1 MRGRLFYGWWVTA
14 ALALVVFLS
23 TGIRFSAG
31 PFLKPMVAE
40 LGIDRAAFSLVVSL
54 GLLLYGVL
62 MPVVGRMAD
71 RVGARPVLLAGA
83 LVLGGAVAG
92 TGLVRRLWQLYLL
105 QSVAAGA
112 GLAAMSY
119 VVASTVVSRWFVRR
133 RGTALSILSAATM
146 AGMGLMVPVVT
157 SLILAVGWRLACG
170 IVGVGTVLVVLPLVA
185 WVIRESPEPMRLLPD
200 GEPGSAASAPAGAR
214 AVGPGDAVQTGAF
227 WLLSVPLSACGFSMG
242 LLSAHGVPM
251 LTDHGYHPM
260 VASWAIGL
268 LGATSMAFS
277 VVLGLVSDR
286 VGRRPVLAWIMAGR
300 AAAFAM
306 LFLVQDD
313 PVLLLL
319 LVALGGTSMAGSIAM
334 VSALTADIFGRLSL
348 GAVFGLMF
356 VLHQVAAA
364 LGSWL
369 GGLLFELT
377 AGYGAAFAVACAL
390 LVLSALASLAITE
403 PGRALARPGV
413 AEG

>member
-1 MRGRLFYGWWVTA
+1 MRGRLFFGWWVTA

-23 TGIRFSAG
+23 TGIRFSTG

-62 MPVVGRMAD
+62 MPVVGRLAD

-92 TGLVRRLWQLYLL
+92 TGLVRSLWQLYLL

-146 AGMGLMVPVVT
+146 AGMGLMVPVAT
-157 SLILAVGWRLACG
+157 SLILAVGWRLACA
-170 IVGVGTVLVVLPLVA
+170 IVGAGTVLVVLPLVA

-200 GEPGSAASAPAGAR
+200 GEPGSATSAPAAAR
-214 AVGPGDAVQTGAF
+214 AVGPGEAVQTGAF
-227 WLLSVPLSACGFSMG
+227 WLLSIPLSACGFSMG

-300 AAAFAM
+300 AAAFAA

-313 PVLLLL
+313 PALLLL

-334 VSALTADIFGRLSL
+334 VSALTADTFGRLSL

-377 AGYGAAFAVACAL
+377 GGYGAAFALACAL
-390 LVLSALASLAITE
+390 LVLSAAASLAISE